1 MPSHE
6 DSGASNIG
14 DKLFLIHREIIIT
27 KVYYHFQLVKIHYLE
42 EHIEFCLDYNVLSVS
57 PNCTKTIDINKF

>member
-1 MPSHE
+1 MKIQAPP
-6 DSGASNIG
+6 NIG
-14 DKLFLIHREIIIT
+14 DKLFFNTSRN
-27 KVYYHFQLVKIHYLE
+27 YYYQGFYHFQLVKIHYLE